1 VLKATNNYFYVR
13 GTSPSIHFID
23 TDNASQSRWVHHN
36 SGSIGFLNA
45 TSNWSLR
52 CGDGEAQFY
61 GTVTATNFIGP
72 AQGLTGTAPNLV
84 AGNVTINYFNN
95 TNSTYQML
103 WGAGTGV
110 YGTAGIYCNPSTN
123 TFYTN
128 GDIVAFAASDRR
140 LKIT

>member
-1 VLKATNNYFYVR
+1 
-13 GTSPSIHFID
+13 
-23 TDNASQSRWVHHN
+23 
-36 SGSIGFLNA
+36 LNA

-103 WGAGTGV
+103 GCWYMV
-110 YGTAGIYCNPSTN
+110 LLV
-123 TFYTN
+123 F
-128 GDIVAFAASDRR
+128 IVILLQIHF
-140 LKIT
+140 IQMVI

>member
-1 VLKATNNYFYVR
+1 
-13 GTSPSIHFID
+13 
-23 TDNASQSRWVHHN
+23 
-36 SGSIGFLNA
+36 LNA

-84 AGNVTINYFNN
+84 AGNVTINYLIILIQLIKC
-95 TNSTYQML
+95 Y
-103 WGAGTGV
+103 GV
-110 YGTAGIYCNPSTN
+110 LVLVYMVLLVFIVILLQIH
-123 TFYTN
+123 TN

-140 LKIT
+140 LT

>member
-1 VLKATNNYFYVR
+1 
-13 GTSPSIHFID
+13 
-23 TDNASQSRWVHHN
+23 
-36 SGSIGFLNA
+36 LNA

-72 AQGLTGTAPNLV
+72 AQLTGTAPNLV

-103 WGAGTGV
+103 WGAGTCKW
-110 YGTAGIYCNPSTN
+110 YG
-123 TFYTN
+123 
-128 GDIVAFAASDRR
+128 IVILLQIHF
-140 LKIT
+140 IQMVI

>member
-1 VLKATNNYFYVR
+1 
-13 GTSPSIHFID
+13 
-23 TDNASQSRWVHHN
+23 
-36 SGSIGFLNA
+36 LNA

-103 WGAGTGV
+103 WV
-110 YGTAGIYCNPSTN
+110 LRCIWYCWY
-123 TFYTN
+123 F
-128 GDIVAFAASDRR
+128 IVILLQIHF
-140 LKIT
+140 IQMVI

>member
-1 VLKATNNYFYVR
+1 
-13 GTSPSIHFID
+13 
-23 TDNASQSRWVHHN
+23 
-36 SGSIGFLNA
+36 LNA

-103 WGAGTGV
+103 WGAGTCKL
-110 YGTAGIYCNPSTN
+110 YG
-123 TFYTN
+123 
-128 GDIVAFAASDRR
+128 IVILLQIHF
-140 LKIT
+140 IQMVI